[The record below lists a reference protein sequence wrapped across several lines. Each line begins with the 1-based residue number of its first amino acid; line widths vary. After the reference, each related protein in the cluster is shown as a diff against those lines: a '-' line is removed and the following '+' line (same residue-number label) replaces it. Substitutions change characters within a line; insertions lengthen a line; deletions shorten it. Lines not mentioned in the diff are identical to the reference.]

1 MLHSFLKQHKEGTID
16 RDPVKHRSPDLT
28 NAMRILAANQADLRQ
43 RGVRHAAIFGSVAR
57 SQATA
62 SSDIDILIE
71 LDPNHSMDIF
81 EYARLKLFI
90 SGLLG
95 GNADVVSRRTLKPL
109 LRESILEGA
118 VSVF

>member
-1 MLHSFLKQHKEGTID
+1 
-16 RDPVKHRSPDLT
+16 
-28 NAMRILAANQADLRQ
+28 
-43 RGVRHAAIFGSVAR
+43 
-57 SQATA
+57 
-62 SSDIDILIE
+62 
-71 LDPNHSMDIF
+71 MDIF